1 MNLRMIVWML
11 CLVAVDSFSQGYT
24 GNFEVSSSNRV
35 YHFALSEGKLKN
47 PVYTIVEG
55 TEYIDMMYLADS
67 AVLSGVDSLMIVHQK
82 DSLLKQFLSHFSGTS
97 AQYSKKGIIIAASY
111 YPQPTDLDDIKNHA
125 SADQRMNFYRNGRPY
140 AQFYQK
146 NGWPFRSVVY
156 FTREGEIDKI
166 TDLSQYAPGEQ
177 VTIQNPYDFKLRKE
191 TIKIIIQ

>member
-1 MNLRMIVWML
+1 MNLRMIAWML
-11 CLVAVDSFSQGYT
+11 CLVTTHSFSQGYS
-24 GNFEVSSSNRV
+24 GNFEVPSNNRV
-35 YHFALSEGKLKN
+35 YHFALSEGELKN
-47 PVYTIVEG
+47 PVYTIIEG

-67 AVLSGVDSLMIVHQK
+67 AILSGVDSLMTVHQK

-97 AQYSKKGIIIAASY
+97 AQYNKKGIIIAASY
-111 YPQPTDLDDIKNHA
+111 YPQPTDLDDIKNHS

-156 FTREGEIDKI
+156 FTRDGEIDKLI
-166 TDLSQYAPGEQ
+166 DLSKYAPGEQ
-177 VTIQNPYDFKLRKE
+177 VAIQNPYDFKLRKE